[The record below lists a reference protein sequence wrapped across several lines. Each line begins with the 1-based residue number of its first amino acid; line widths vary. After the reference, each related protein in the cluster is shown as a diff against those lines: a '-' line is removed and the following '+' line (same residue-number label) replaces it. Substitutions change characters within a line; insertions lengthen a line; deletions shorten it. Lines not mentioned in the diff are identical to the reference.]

1 MKQILKA
8 LFVIAGMCLTAPI
21 RAQASF
27 EEDETSR
34 NETLKVHIV
43 PHSYNKNFLRTIDA
57 YFPNMQQELLQAHFD
72 KLLD

>member
-1 MKQILKA
+1 MKRILKV
-8 LFVIAGMCLTAPI
+8 LFAIAGLCLVAPL
-21 RAQASF
+21 RAQGSF
-27 EEDETSR
+27 EDDEGTR